1 MTKKRGLGKSLD
13 SLGLNELLS
22 NSTNTPK
29 AVDTTELQNISL
41 AACHP
46 SRFQPRRD
54 INPEDLKELADSIR
68 AQGIIQPILVRQRED
83 NDYEIIAGE
92 RRWRAACQIEL
103 GTIPAIVKSLSDE
116 SCMAQALIENLQ
128 RRDLNPI
135 EEANAFKKLIEE
147 FELSHASVA
156 EAIGK
161 SRSAVTNQLRLLNLC
176 AAAQQHIC
184 AGEIEMGHARAML
197 SLDETNQ
204 QRICEQ
210 IIKHK
215 WSVRQTEQAIRN
227 KSAEANV
234 PLNKPTNPELQHI
247 KTRLEG
253 RFNTKIQLQQQASG
267 KGKVVL
273 HFKNQQQLDELLEL
287 LA

>member
-1 MTKKRGLGKSLD
+1 M
-13 SLGLNELLS
+13 NELLS
-22 NSTNTPK
+22 QSNNQPRTIETASLENLP
-29 AVDTTELQNISL
+29 L

-54 INPEDLKELADSIR
+54 INPEELQELADSIR
-68 AQGIIQPILVRQRED
+68 AQGIIQPILVRLRED
-83 NDYEIIAGE
+83 NEYEIIAGE
-92 RRWRAACQIEL
+92 RRWRAACQVEL
-103 GTIPAIVKSLSDE
+103 GTIPAIVKPLSDE
-116 SCMAQALIENLQ
+116 ACMAQALIENLQ

-176 AAAQQHIC
+176 ADIQQHLC
-184 AGEIEMGHARAML
+184 CGKIEMGHARALL
-197 SLDETNQ
+197 SLDQETQ
-204 QRICEQ
+204 LKICEQ
-210 IIKHK
+210 IIAQQ

-234 PLNKPTNPELQHI
+234 PLIKPINPELKHI
-247 KTRLEG
+247 QTKLEG
-253 RFNTKIQLQQQASG
+253 RFNTKIQLQQQTSG
-267 KGKVVL
+267 KGKMVL
-273 HFKNQQQLDELLEL
+273 HFKNQQQLDEILKIIG
-287 LA
+287 